1 MCSVL
6 KTLLAELIDRCVHGR
21 GSSPKLLMRRTECV
35 AEKMLTNWFTFLLYR
50 FLKVIVISRMV
61 CWLWLLYKSTRLA
74 QAHIDR
80 ISLHGLKPASLEA
93 KYWLCSSVGQAHLL
107 PVRGPWHL
115 LAPHPTPPSLPSAFL
130 ISPPFPYFP
139 SPFVTSLPLPSAPRP
154 ALRSRLPEI
163 QLGGLGKR
171 CKFLEWGNRIWCI
184 SALTS
189 DIWCWWQQF

>member
-1 MCSVL
+1 M
-6 KTLLAELIDRCVHGR
+6 
-21 GSSPKLLMRRTECV
+21 
-35 AEKMLTNWFTFLLYR
+35 
-50 FLKVIVISRMV
+50 
-61 CWLWLLYKSTRLA
+61 
-74 QAHIDR
+74 
-80 ISLHGLKPASLEA
+80 
-93 KYWLCSSVGQAHLL
+93 GQAHLL

-189 DIWCWWQQF
+189 DVGAGGNNFNDFPEIQLTKFLRNNAISCRVHDFIFCNNQLPERGAPECHPLWCKPEMQARMSDCYFCSRFLGQLAPFPGSSQDRLAPKRST